1 MKNELLVQLSA
12 TITKLY
18 NIYILHNNI
27 LRIFYLQFLVTHR
40 VARSGGSIAVRFNT
54 RAAGGGTHRGCG
66 GGVGLPCLAT
76 LGKAEDLQHAFWTE
90 I

>member
-54 RAAGGGTHRGCG
+54 RAAGGGTQRVWRQSGSAQ
-66 GGVGLPCLAT
+66 LCLAT
-76 LGKAEDLQHAFWTE
+76 QGRTQ
-90 I
+90 